1 MVLLTFRLNDMKN
14 LFNSFNGKK
23 IMVVGDMMLDIY
35 MNGKVERISPE
46 APVPIVS
53 VTKTFSRL
61 GGAANVAQNLKAL
74 GAEPILCSVI
84 GKDEKSNDLI
94 SLMLEHN
101 MNTSGIVKSDERITT
116 TKVRIIGNNAQMLRV
131 DTEDTFDLTEK
142 EYDSLIDKIS
152 EIANTENID
161 GIILQDYNKGV
172 LTERLIKEVISI
184 ANERNIPLGVD
195 PKKKNFLAYQ
205 NATFFKPNL
214 KELKEGIGISAKDD
228 SIEEIVKAV
237 DSLQNRL
244 NCRYIMTTLSERGVL
259 IKDYETNTWHHIP
272 AHLRKIADVSGAG
285 DTVLSVAML
294 CLICKEDAYNIAAL
308 SNLAGGLVCEE
319 IGAVPINKERL
330 FEESKKIS

>member
-1 MVLLTFRLNDMKN
+1 MEN

-23 IMVVGDMMLDIY
+23 IMIVGDMMLDIY

-74 GAEPILCSVI
+74 GAEPILCSII

-142 EYDSLIDKIS
+142 EYGSLIDKIS
-152 EIANTENID
+152 EIANAEKID

-184 ANERNIPLGVD
+184 ANEINIPIGVD

-214 KELKEGIGISAKDD
+214 KELKEGLGISAKDD
-228 SIEEIVKAV
+228 SIEEIVNAV
-237 DSLQNRL
+237 DALQNRL

-259 IKDYETNTWHHIP
+259 IKDYETNTWRHIP

>member
-1 MVLLTFRLNDMKN
+1 MEK
-14 LFNSFNGKK
+14 LFNSFNEKK
-23 IMVVGDMMLDIY
+23 IMIVGDMMLDIY
-35 MNGKVERISPE
+35 MKGKVERISPE

-53 VTKTFSRL
+53 VTESFSRL

-74 GAEPILCSVI
+74 GTEPILCAVT
-84 GKDEKSNDLI
+84 GNDDKSNELI

-101 MNTSGIVKSDERITT
+101 MNTSGIVKSNERITT

-131 DTEDTFDLTEK
+131 DTEDTFDLTENERNLLMSRIK
-142 EYDSLIDKIS
+142 EII
-152 EIANTENID
+152 NNENID

-172 LTERLIKEVISI
+172 LTETLIKEVIAI
-184 ANERNIPLGVD
+184 ANEINIPIGVD

-214 KELKEGIGISAKDD
+214 KELKEGIGIASKDD
-228 SIEEIVKAV
+228 SIDEILKSV
-237 DSLQNRL
+237 DALHDKL

-259 IKDYETNTWHHIP
+259 IKDYETDTYHHIP

-294 CLICKEDAYNIAAL
+294 CLVCNQNAYNIAAL

-319 IGAVPINKERL
+319 VGAVPINKEYL
-330 FEESKKIS
+330 LKESIKIHNK

>member
-1 MVLLTFRLNDMKN
+1 MEN
-14 LFNSFNGKK
+14 LFNSFNNQK
-23 IMVVGDMMLDIY
+23 IMIVGDMMLDIY

-74 GAEPILCSVI
+74 GAEPILCSI
-84 GKDEKSNDLI
+84 TGQDEKSNDLL
-94 SLMLEHN
+94 SLMHEHN
-101 MNTSGIVKSDERITT
+101 MNTSGIVRSNERITT

-142 EYDSLIDKIS
+142 EYDLLLIKINEIIDK
-152 EIANTENID
+152 EEID

-172 LTERLIKEVISI
+172 LTEKLIKEVISI
-184 ANERNIPLGVD
+184 ANKKDIPIGVD

-214 KELKEGIGISAKDD
+214 KELKEGIGISTKDN
-228 SIEEIVKAV
+228 SIEDIINAV
-237 DSLQNRL
+237 DALHSKL

-259 IKDYETNTWHHIP
+259 IKDYVTNTVHHIP
-272 AHLRKIADVSGAG
+272 AHLRKIADVLGAG
-285 DTVLSVAML
+285 DTGLSVAML
-294 CLICKEDAYNIAAL
+294 CLVCKQDAYNIALL

-319 IGAVPINKERL
+319 LGAVPINKERL